1 MFERWFIHHKF
12 PANIDASPSNWK
24 KLPLKDVVQISKGK
38 TPASQEN
45 PEGRYPFFT
54 SSIDS
59 PKKIDSYSYDTTA
72 ILITS
77 ARHFV
82 ANYYSGKFEVS
93 DGSYII
99 RANNKNLF
107 IFLLEK
113 LNYFLSSLVKQA
125 GTTSYPQLRKST
137 LEKQEIAIPPDN
149 LLDLFNKFA
158 EPIQKHIDSL
168 SQQMDTFQVIKQE
181 LIERIYSQNI
191 KID

>member
-12 PANIDASPSNWK
+12 PKNINTTPSNWK

-72 ILITS
+72 ILVTS
-77 ARHFV
+77 AEHFV
-82 ANYYSGKFEVS
+82 AKYFSGKFEAS
-93 DGSYII
+93 YGSYII
-99 RANNKNLF
+99 KANNENLF

-113 LNYFLSSLVKQA
+113 LNNFLPTLVKQSS
-125 GTTSYPQLRKST
+125 TTSYPQLRKST
-137 LEKQEIAIPPDN
+137 LEKQEIVIPPDN
-149 LLDLFNKFA
+149 LLNLFNQFA

-168 SQQMDTFQVIKQE
+168 SKQIDTFQVVKKE
-181 LIERIYSQNI
+181 LIERIYSQNL
-191 KID
+191 KIS